1 MTTEINVQQTMIAV
15 EGKMLNSSNDSVIPS
30 IRESMLVASERVNM
44 VLKLRS
50 AVGLFFE
57 KLSLIIFMPKIKNSP
72 KAIQWS
78 KLSMYVF
85 IFLKAKYPARGIIS
99 WKAQNQIEQTII
111 VFDRFFAS
119 IPLQRLTAKVS
130 SETLIERSKI

>member
-15 EGKMLNSSNDSVIPS
+15 EGKMLNSSNDNVIPS

-78 KLSMYVF
+78 KLSM
-85 IFLKAKYPARGIIS
+85 
-99 WKAQNQIEQTII
+99 
-111 VFDRFFAS
+111 
-119 IPLQRLTAKVS
+119 
-130 SETLIERSKI
+130 